1 MFTDS
6 EAAMQSKE
14 FDINLAENLH
24 LAADLK
30 LGNKIYAKGY
40 ALTKEDILIFK
51 MHDINSIFG
60 VMMEDGDI
68 SYQTALGIISAKLCG
83 ANTAYALD
91 EKGICQIISTVDGIF
106 VNSEDRVAKFNRLN
120 PHVVLNTIEPYGVVK
135 EGEVIARLEVTL
147 PALPQDEVDE
157 IIFKLSGNSELLS
170 VAPQKAQNICLL
182 YAKQQDISAETKHF
196 TAVVKRLVKEFKGL
210 QFNFAHE
217 VNAEYNVES
226 VADGIQNAL
235 RFDNDIIF
243 ILGAAQTGSMS
254 DVIPSALGKVV
265 DNIVSVRMPQVG
277 ATDLV
282 IAEKNNQKIIVM
294 PYDYDKAD
302 TLIINRLIKQAAFS
316 DKINQIDFERHQIP
330 QIASGQPLPEYCRSS
345 LVSSAN
351 HSGDVSLANI
361 GAVVLAAGVGS
372 RSGRDKLL
380 AEVEDGVPL
389 FLKAVNAAISSNA
402 SPVFVITGYRHE
414 ELEEYL
420 ENVDVNIIY
429 NPAYRSGIKTSI
441 ALGLKSIPS
450 FCEGAL
456 ILPADMPNITA
467 EDINKLIKSF
477 KRGEEKQLCM
487 FTHHGIKSNPV
498 IWSSALFERADIVPE
513 ESQLR
518 PIFIEHSDYTN
529 YVEIADDGKFLDVT
543 FPADIEQLQ
552 KALNKE

>member
-1 MFTDS
+1 
-6 EAAMQSKE
+6 MQSKE
-14 FDINLAENLH
+14 YDINLAENLH
-24 LAADLK
+24 LATDIK

-51 MHDINSIFG
+51 MHGINSIFG
-60 VMMEDGDI
+60 VMMDDGDI

-91 EKGICQIISTVDGIF
+91 EKGICQVISTVSGVF
-106 VNSEDRVAKFNRLN
+106 VNSEDRVGKFNRLN
-120 PHVVLNTIEPYGVVK
+120 PHVVLNTVEPYGIVN
-135 EGEVIARLEVTL
+135 EGDIIARLEVTL

-157 IIFKLSGNSELLS
+157 IIFKLSGNSDLLS
-170 VAPQKAQNICLL
+170 VAPLRPHNICLL
-182 YAKQQDISAETKHF
+182 YARQQDISAETKHF
-196 TAVVKRLVKEFKGL
+196 TSVVKRLVKDFKGL

-217 VNAEYNVES
+217 VNADYNVES

-235 RFDNDIIF
+235 RFNNDIIF
-243 ILGAAQTGSMS
+243 ILGAAQTSS
-254 DVIPSALGKVV
+254 VNDIIPSALGKVV
-265 DNIVSVRMPQVG
+265 DNIVSIRTPKVG
-277 ATDLV
+277 ATDLI
-282 IAEKNNQKIIVM
+282 IAEKNNQKIIVL
-294 PYDYDKAD
+294 PHDYDKTD
-302 TLIINRLIKQAAFS
+302 TTMTNRLIKQAAFS
-316 DKINQIDFERHQIP
+316 DKINLFDFERHPVP
-330 QIASGQPLPEYCRSS
+330 QIVAGQPLPEYCRSA
-345 LVSSAN
+345 LITSSN
-351 HSGDVSLANI
+351 HAGDVSQANI
-361 GAVVLAAGVGS
+361 GAVVLAAGVGT

-380 AEVEDGVPL
+380 AEIEDGVPL

-414 ELEEYL
+414 ELEEFL

-456 ILPADMPNITA
+456 IMPADMPNITA

-498 IWSSALFERADIVPE
+498 IWSSALFDKADIVPE

-518 PIFIEHSDYTN
+518 PIFMEHSDYTN
-529 YVEIADDGKFLDVT
+529 YLEIADDDKFLDVT

-552 KALNKE
+552 KKMFKE